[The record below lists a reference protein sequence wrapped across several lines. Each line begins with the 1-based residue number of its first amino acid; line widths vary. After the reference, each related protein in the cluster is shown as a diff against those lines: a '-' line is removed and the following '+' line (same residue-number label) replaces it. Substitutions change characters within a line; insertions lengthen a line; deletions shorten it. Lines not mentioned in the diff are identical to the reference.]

1 MIVGQQVK
9 LVIWEKIN
17 LRCNNVSRGM
27 VIGMNLLQKI
37 LAMVKNLAKM
47 VFYNIY
53 IYINLFIIIIKKS
66 NSLINYR

>member
-1 MIVGQQVK
+1 
-9 LVIWEKIN
+9 
-17 LRCNNVSRGM
+17 M